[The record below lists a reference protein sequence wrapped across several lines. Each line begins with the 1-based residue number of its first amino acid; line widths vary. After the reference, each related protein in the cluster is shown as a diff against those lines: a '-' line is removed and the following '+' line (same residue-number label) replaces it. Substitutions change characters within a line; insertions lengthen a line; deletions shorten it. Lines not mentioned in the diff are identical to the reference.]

1 MSLKQGTCKIETKS
15 LNHTFFEIERNLLT
29 HKIPRNN
36 TIARLIDLEDAEM
49 DYAGLS
55 KSVLES
61 CNRVRV
67 INQ

>member
-36 TIARLIDLEDAEM
+36 TIAKLIDLEDA
-49 DYAGLS
+49 
-55 KSVLES
+55 
-61 CNRVRV
+61 
-67 INQ
+67 